1 VDSREAKEI
10 LSCYRPGL
18 DDTADPRFAEAL
30 LLARTDPALARWL
43 EEQTAFDAAVREQV
57 RRIPVPHDLREK
69 ILTRR
74 RAGPRATV
82 WWWRNSWWQA
92 AAAGLAVLALVSS
105 FWLANRSDPFD
116 AYRRDMAG
124 LVSGEYEMNL
134 KTSHLDR
141 IRDFLTTS
149 GWPSDYALTPAMQNL
164 EAEGASVLHWRGR
177 KVSLICLEAGEDEDD
192 ELFLFVVEGSIF
204 RDAPATQSPQFER
217 VGEMTT
223 AAWSTGNKVYFLAS
237 HGDEQFLQQYL

>member
-10 LSCYRPGL
+10 LSCFRRGL
-18 DDTADPRFAEAL
+18 DDAADPRFAEAL
-30 LLARTDPALARWL
+30 ELARTDSVLARWL
-43 EEQTAFDAAVREQV
+43 AEQTAFDAAVREQF
-57 RRIPVPHDLREK
+57 RQIPVPDDLREK
-69 ILTRR
+69 VLAHRPVS
-74 RAGPRATV
+74 PRSTI
-82 WWWRNSWWQA
+82 WWRSPWWRA
-92 AAAGLAVLALVSS
+92 AAAGLAVLALLSS

-116 AYRRDMAG
+116 AYRREMAG
-124 LVSGEYEMNL
+124 LVSGEYSMNL
-134 KTSHLDR
+134 EASDLDQ
-141 IRDFLTTS
+141 IRDFLATR

-177 KVSLICLEAGEDEDD
+177 KVSLICLEAGEDE
-192 ELFLFVVEGSIF
+192 ELFLFVVERSIF
-204 RDAPATQSPQFER
+204 RDAPAAPSPQFER